1 MPGGAEGTAAR
12 PPMPG
17 LPEVE
22 YVSSSGGAPLTPRA
36 VKSSMQL
43 HNELKGVGRTLER
56 MAKRVDQALSITKG
70 TRREMETTVESART
84 RLRQNVSLTE
94 DPNSPAGRAAAAAAV
109 SEVEVAENLEKRFE
123 RPISEAELAV
133 ELKLEAAKE
142 RRRREAVN
150 KPVVEAVVELEETAV
165 LAVAS
170 LRAHEEK
177 LTNAMQKL
185 HDIYNHL
192 ASHYDAH
199 QKVATARDRAKVG
212 RVVDHPTHESLR
224 LAAEIDDSAR
234 KAAND
239 AVKEAR
245 SQRSLLEAFKAD
257 VQKAMLART
266 KQLMEYH
273 RMDKAGTTFRTWNKE
288 ELKLG
293 KD

>member
-1 MPGGAEGTAAR
+1 M
-12 PPMPG
+12 
-17 LPEVE
+17 
-22 YVSSSGGAPLTPRA
+22 
-36 VKSSMQL
+36 
-43 HNELKGVGRTLER
+43 
-56 MAKRVDQALSITKG
+56 
-70 TRREMETTVESART
+70 
-84 RLRQNVSLTE
+84 
-94 DPNSPAGRAAAAAAV
+94 

-239 AVKEAR
+239 AVSTLAAFAH
-245 SQRSLLEAFKAD
+245 RSLQGRRPESNAPRTTVDGVPSDGKAEPFPH
-257 VQKAMLART
+257 
-266 KQLMEYH
+266 MEQE
-273 RMDKAGTTFRTWNKE
+273 RI
-288 ELKLG
+288 KLG
-293 KD
+293 IEHCAPTMAWVGVDDGAGLSATPAHDLH